1 MKSTRI
7 EFPKDDP
14 ARFNALRDQWRKVAS
29 GWDLPKA
36 GLRVAAVL
44 PDRVNRDYGYAFP
57 TDRQIAIDIEKD
69 EKTAKRGLAALA
81 KAGLIERVIRPK
93 FGEGGKISGK
103 TRRIFLC
110 LPTEGTF
117 SQKPKGQNDDKPK
130 GHLPKGH
137 NEPKGQNR
145 ETEGTY
151 GCPYI
156 PDSNTPDKEI
166 RSEEEVH
173 VYVPAREGLP
183 PIYGNDLPFL
193 EAFDRAIIE
202 LTDNKD
208 IAAGELEHLLEQS
221 FYSAT
226 KSDADNPPIYWS
238 DICALRQPETQTWFR
253 RRAGQ
258 LIYRKK
264 AA

>member
-1 MKSTRI
+1 MKPTRI
-7 EFPKDDP
+7 DFPTDDP
-14 ARFNALRDQWRKVAS
+14 ARFNALRDQWTDAVSRTK
-29 GWDLPKA
+29 LPKIA
-36 GLRVAAVL
+36 CKIAPLL
-44 PDRVNRDYGYAFP
+44 LKKVNRNSGYAFP
-57 TDRQIAIDIEKD
+57 TDEEFATTFNCSLRLVGQ
-69 EKTAKRGLAALA
+69 GMAALQ
-81 KAGLIERVIRPK
+81 KAGLIERQTRVKRDEKGEAVGRIRHIYLSLPDSI
-93 FGEGGKISGK
+93 GERNTS
-103 TRRIFLC
+103 
-110 LPTEGTF
+110 
-117 SQKPKGQNDDKPK
+117 KPKVNGTHVNGTLDVNGTNGSSERNSEFRIIPN
-130 GHLPKGH
+130 H
-137 NEPKGQNR
+137 NH
-145 ETEGTY
+145 
-151 GCPYI
+151 
-156 PDSNTPDKEI
+156 PDKKI
-166 RSEEEVH
+166 RSEAEVH

-193 EAFDRAIIE
+193 EAFDRAIID

>member
-7 EFPKDDP
+7 DFPTDDP
-14 ARFNALRDQWRKVAS
+14 ARFNALRDQWRDIAAGSK
-29 GWDLPKA
+29 LPKIGHRLA
-36 GLRVAAVL
+36 NVL
-44 PDRVNRDYGYAFP
+44 PKYLSREYGYCFP
-57 TDRQIAIDIEKD
+57 TDIDLAETINT
-69 EKTAKRGLAALA
+69 TARSIGRGMVALEEC
-81 KAGLIERVIRPK
+81 GLIDRKTIVRRDQKGEAAGRV
-93 FGEGGKISGK
+93 
-103 TRRIFLC
+103 RRIYLT
-110 LPTEGTF
+110 LPNRVGERTGSERTEVN
-117 SQKPKGQNDDKPK
+117 GQSEVN
-130 GHLPKGH
+130 
-137 NEPKGQNR
+137 GQNR
-145 ETEGTY
+145 VGERTDV
-151 GCPYI
+151 CPNI
-156 PDSNTPDKEI
+156 LDSNTPDKKI
-166 RSEEEVH
+166 RYEEEVH

-193 EAFDRAIIE
+193 EAFDRAIME
-202 LTDNKD
+202 LTDGKE

-258 LIYRKK
+258 LVYRKK